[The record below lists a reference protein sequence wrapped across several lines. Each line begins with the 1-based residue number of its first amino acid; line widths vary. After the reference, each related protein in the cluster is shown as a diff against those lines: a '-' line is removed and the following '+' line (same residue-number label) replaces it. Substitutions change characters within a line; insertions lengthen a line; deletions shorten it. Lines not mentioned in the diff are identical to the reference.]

1 MKPATAKHRNKTMLC
16 TYLEPA
22 QYAQLGAL
30 AKKLERSKA
39 DIVREALDMFFTRQR
54 EGEKR

>member
-39 DIVREALDMFFTRQR
+39 DIVREALDDFFVKQ
-54 EGEKR
+54 GKKR